1 MSRRKNGAPAK
12 SVIDPRLAMRNR
24 QPGLD
29 LLRAIAILLVVFY
42 HAGLFGFV
50 LPYDVQRFGWI
61 GVDLFFVLSGYL
73 IAGQLLSALAR
84 GKPPNV
90 RRFYWRRAL
99 RILPA
104 FLVIVGICFFLPSW
118 REYPTMPPVWK
129 FLTFTQNLGLRG
141 GTTFSHAWSLCIESQ
156 FYLLLPFLLLPLAR
170 WRRGHWVVPC
180 AVVLCGIVLR
190 GVIAHAN
197 LNSTA
202 PSFAVWQKF
211 IYYPTYARLD
221 PLTMGVCLA
230 AIEHF
235 RPTWW
240 TALTKTAR
248 WIWLP
253 ALAAMDLA
261 PRTRGDCA
269 RALPRGGH
277 AECHEL
283 RTWISAD
290 RSWLF
295 RAPPLRRQSRAAFFT
310 CGDSRSRVSGDRGLQ
325 RLSQPQNDDP
335 LDAHFRRRAL
345 DCGVIRDWVSPDA
358 FVHCGRRLRA
368 FLCGG
373 ATVLADAATLRETA
387 IGLALRVSLLLL
399 LLILILLLILPRLS
413 TPPQEAGSRLGSRS

>member
-1 MSRRKNGAPAK
+1 MSRRKTDAVPAK
-12 SVIDPRLAMRNR
+12 SAIDPRLATRNR

-29 LLRAIAILLVVFY
+29 LLRAIAIMLVILY

-84 GKPPNV
+84 GKSLHV

-104 FLVIVGICFFLPSW
+104 FLVIVAICFFLPSL
-118 REYPTMPPVWK
+118 REYPVMPPVWK

-156 FYLLLPFLLLPLAR
+156 FYLLLPLLLLALAR

-180 AVVLCGIVLR
+180 AVVLCGIVIR
-190 GVIAHAN
+190 GLIAHAN
-197 LNSTA
+197 LSSPE

-235 RPTWW
+235 RPTCWA
-240 TALTKTAR
+240 ALMKTAK
-248 WIWLP
+248 WIWIP
-253 ALAAMDLA
+253 GLAAMVLA
-261 PRTRGDCA
+261 LVLAEDMLSITSCA
-269 RALPRGGH
+269 FGFPLIAFGFSALVVCAVSP
-277 AECHEL
+277 EL
-283 RTWISAD
+283 PLSRVAIPGAAFLATVAYSVYLSHKLIIHWTLSFGVAHSIAATSVTSYLLMLSSILVAGSA
-290 RSWLF
+290 LF
-295 RAPPLRRQSRAAFFT
+295 FAVERPFLQMRQRYVKRPSDAPPS
-310 CGDSRSRVSGDRGLQ
+310 S
-325 RLSQPQNDDP
+325 
-335 LDAHFRRRAL
+335 
-345 DCGVIRDWVSPDA
+345 
-358 FVHCGRRLRA
+358 
-368 FLCGG
+368 
-373 ATVLADAATLRETA
+373 
-387 IGLALRVSLLLL
+387 
-399 LLILILLLILPRLS
+399 
-413 TPPQEAGSRLGSRS
+413 

>member
-1 MSRRKNGAPAK
+1 MSTSGTEETPPKLA
-12 SVIDPRLAMRNR
+12 IDPRLATRNR

-29 LLRAIAILLVVFY
+29 LLRAVAIVLVVLY

-50 LPYDVQRFGWI
+50 LPSDVQRFGWV

-90 RRFYWRRAL
+90 GRFYWRRAL

-104 FLVIVGICFFLPSW
+104 FLVIVAICVFLPSW
-118 REYPTMPPVWK
+118 REYPTMPPAWK

-156 FYLLLPFLLLPLAR
+156 FYLLLPFLLLALAR

-190 GVIAHAN
+190 GLIAHAN
-197 LNSTA
+197 LNSPA

-235 RPTWW
+235 RPHWW
-240 TALTKTAR
+240 NALMKMAK
-248 WIWLP
+248 WIWIP
-253 ALAAMDLA
+253 GLAAIVLA
-261 PRTRGDCA
+261 LVLAEDGLSITSCA
-269 RALPRGGH
+269 LGFPLIALGFSALLVCAVSP
-277 AECHEL
+277 EL
-283 RTWISAD
+283 
-290 RSWLF
+290 
-295 RAPPLRRQSRAAFFT
+295 PLARVAIPGAAF
-310 CGDSRSRVSGDRGLQ
+310 L
-325 RLSQPQNDDP
+325 
-335 LDAHFRRRAL
+335 
-345 DCGVIRDWVSPDA
+345 
-358 FVHCGRRLRA
+358 
-368 FLCGG
+368 
-373 ATVLADAATLRETA
+373 ATVAYSVYLSHKLMIHWTLTFGAAHSIAETSVLGYLLMLSSILA
-387 IGLALRVSLLLL
+387 
-399 LLILILLLILPRLS
+399 
-413 TPPQEAGSRLGSRS
+413 AGSALFFAVERPFLQMRQRYVKRPADPRSSSELNRG